1 MMSYSQ
7 VFFRSGLLVLVVLF
21 IIPCASA
28 WTFSNWNG
36 PSSPTLLQPGDPV
49 SAGFSMDFSS
59 FDTGTT
65 FDSDDSLVM
74 YTDLSNPQWVVTMT
88 ETLNDEPVTSQMAN
102 RQAAQVRL
110 DSWSLSFSR
119 KQFTVN
125 VKLTGNVPLLNESQ
139 EIIILRMQELDPD
152 AKTVAGTLTKKT
164 VQVTVPTPEPTAVPT
179 TLQEEVL
186 EITPEPEITITTSA
200 PARKQTYSPG
210 PDPLLICGM
219 LAGLVLIAGLSRH
232 KR

>member
-1 MMSYSQ
+1 MSYSQ
-7 VFFRSGLLVLVVLF
+7 VFFRSGLLVLAVLF
-21 IIPCASA
+21 FIPFVSA

-36 PSSPTLLQPGDPV
+36 PSSQTPLQPGTPV
-49 SAGFSMDFSS
+49 SASYSMSFSS

-74 YTDLSNPQWVVTMT
+74 YTDLANPQWVVTMT
-88 ETLNDEPVTSQMAN
+88 ETLNDEPVTSQLAN

-119 KQFTVN
+119 KEFTVN

-139 EIIILRMQELDPD
+139 EIIILRMQELDPE
-152 AKTVAGTLTKKT
+152 AKTVFGTLTKKT
-164 VQVTVPTPEPTAVPT
+164 AQVMVPTPEPTVVPT
-179 TLQEEVL
+179 TLMEEIL
-186 EITPEPEITITTSA
+186 EITPEPTTMVTTSV
-200 PARKQTYSPG
+200 PARKQTYTPG

-219 LAGLVLIAGLSRH
+219 LAGLVLIAGMFRH
-232 KR
+232 RK